1 MQYAYNREE
10 EVDHSF
16 ANVLPGDS
24 DMGQAQMFEA
34 ANTGFRTRRT
44 TRNSVATGLDD
55 VDFTETPT
63 RRKKTTGPKVNYVK
77 PVKRATRKTKKKASS
92 KIKIDWTWNK
102 IGWLCC
108 LGLLVRIVTME
119 GGLID
124 YHAMENALIEKEQKL
139 IELREENAE
148 IISQIH
154 KIKTSPR
161 YQKKIAREHLGVIA
175 KDEYLVIFSSDHR

>member
-1 MQYAYNREE
+1 MQNAFKRTE
-10 EVDHSF
+10 DFDSSF

-24 DMGQAQMFEA
+24 DLGQAKMFEA
-34 ANTGFRTRRT
+34 ASTGFRSRRT
-44 TRNSVATGLDD
+44 TRNSVATGMDD
-55 VDFTETPT
+55 VDFTENTA

-77 PVKRATRKTKKKASS
+77 PVKRAASRRKIKN

-108 LGLLVRIVTME
+108 LGLLVRIVSME
-119 GGLID
+119 GGLLD
-124 YHAMENALIEKEQKL
+124 YHTMDNALVEKEAKL
-139 IELREENAE
+139 VELRTENAE

-161 YQKKIAREHLGVIA
+161 YQKQLAREHLGVIA